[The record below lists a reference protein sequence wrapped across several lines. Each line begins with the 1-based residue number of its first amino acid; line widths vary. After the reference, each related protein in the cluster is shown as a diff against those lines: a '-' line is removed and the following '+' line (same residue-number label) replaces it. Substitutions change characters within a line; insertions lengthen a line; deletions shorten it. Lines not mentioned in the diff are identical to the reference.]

1 MSGVKPKKFPTRMCV
16 GCREMKEKRELLR
29 VVHTP
34 DGAVFLDRTGKAN
47 GRGAY
52 VCKSAQCLQ
61 KAVKTRQLERALS
74 CPISQEVFESLQKAM
89 AEDG

>member
-1 MSGVKPKKFPTRMCV
+1 MSGVKPKKIPTRMCV

-34 DGAVFLDRTGKAN
+34 DGTVFLDRTGKAN

-74 CPISQEVFESLQKAM
+74 CPISQEVFESLEKAM
-89 AEDG
+89 AQDG

>member
-1 MSGVKPKKFPTRMCV
+1 MCV

-61 KAVKTRQLERALS
+61 KAVKTASTSSDPVLYIQGVWPTGKKAYFAV
-74 CPISQEVFESLQKAM
+74 PLQK
-89 AEDG
+89 D

>member
-1 MSGVKPKKFPTRMCV
+1 MKPKKIPTRMCV

-34 DGAVFLDRTGKAN
+34 DGTVFLDRTGKAN

>member
-1 MSGVKPKKFPTRMCV
+1 MRPKKIPMRMCV

-34 DGAVFLDRTGKAN
+34 EGAVLLDRTGKLN

-52 VCKSAQCLQ
+52 VCFSKECLH
-61 KAVKTRQLERALS
+61 KAIKNKGLERSLKMQI
-74 CPISQEVFESLQKAM
+74 PQEVYENL
-89 AEDG
+89 ERELDTIEL

>member
-1 MSGVKPKKFPTRMCV
+1 MSGVKPKKIPMRMCV

-34 DGAVFLDRTGKAN
+34 EGAVLLDRTGKLN

-74 CPISQEVFESLQKAM
+74 GPISQEVFESLQKAM

>member
-1 MSGVKPKKFPTRMCV
+1 MSGVKPKKIPTRMCV

-34 DGAVFLDRTGKAN
+34 EGAVFLDRTGKAN